1 MQSVWILIPIVM
13 FKNNQKSP
21 KNLIL
26 YFNKAHRYTW
36 LHVIFIKR
44 FKRIFIARG
53 FNEQFGSVNW
63 VDNFY

>member
-1 MQSVWILIPIVM
+1 M